1 MEIYRRPHMIHTP
14 HSDVRRRKQQAVRER
29 ERAKGA
35 QSNLHFVWNNWQMI
49 HRLGIGIEI
58 EAPIDKRFNGLDS
71 FSQLDSPSLNAPATN
86 PAPTPP
92 FSHEARLRVPLKMAK
107 THAPWSCSHPSIH
120 ALLWPVAS
128 PFEVEVD
135 VDVNVEWAG
144 VKWSDVS
151 GTQKMPGKMS
161 KRQWHS
167 GLIRQELQLRNYVW
181 SFKIRNDNFYNV

>member
-1 MEIYRRPHMIHTP
+1 MEIYRRPHMIHTL

-92 FSHEARLRVPLKMAK
+92 LF
-107 THAPWSCSHPSIH
+107 PWSETTSALENGKNTCSMELQPSID
-120 ALLWPVAS
+120 PCSFVAS
-128 PFEVEVD
+128 RQSIWSWSWCGCECGVSWSE
-135 VDVNVEWAG
+135 
-144 VKWSDVS
+144 VKWSDWH
-151 GTQKMPGKMS
+151 TKDAWQNEQTAMA
-161 KRQWHS
+161 QWAH
-167 GLIRQELQLRNYVW
+167 
-181 SFKIRNDNFYNV
+181 